1 MLGYRY
7 LYMDQKYTVKNIER
21 KKDHLSIKWGDN
33 FKSKFHFLWLRD
45 NCPTAIHPIAN
56 MRVFNILTVSK
67 KIFPKVFKINNKKLN
82 IKWSENKHESEFK
95 LKWLR
100 DHCYTEINK
109 IKYKSPYIFWDGNLK
124 KKFSKIQ
131 LDHDKIISDDKL
143 LKKWLSLLHTYGFAI
158 VKNSPT
164 KKRSGFK
171 ILKRISHHRETFFG
185 TPFEVINI
193 AKPNNTAYTAQAL
206 RNHTDLPYFE
216 YAPGY
221 QFLHCL
227 INNAT
232 GGKSSVVDGFAVAN
246 YLRKKEKDVFKILT
260 TTYVKFKDTD
270 YTQKAIRIL
279 HSPIITLTKDNDFN
293 DVRFSMAAMGAV
305 DVNPKQMKKFYEA
318 YQYFASLLQ
327 NNKFKIDFR
336 LKAGDIFCFNN
347 RRVLHGRTEFDPNS
361 GNRHLQGYYVE
372 RDEII
377 ARLNYFNDI
386 KV

>member
-1 MLGYRY
+1 MGYKY
-7 LYMDQKYTVKNIER
+7 LTMESKYTVKKIER
-21 KKDHLSIKWGDN
+21 KKDHLTIKWGDN
-33 FKSKFHFLWLRD
+33 FESKFHFLWLRD
-45 NCPTAIHPIAN
+45 NCPTAIHPTAN

-67 KIFPKVFKINNKKLN
+67 KIFPKEFIIKNKKIN
-82 IKWSENKHESEFK
+82 IDWSENKHQSQFE

-100 DHCYTEINK
+100 DHCYTEINNK
-109 IKYKSPYIFWDGNLK
+109 KYITPYKFWDANLK
-124 KKFSKIQ
+124 KEFNKIK
-131 LDHDKIISDDKL
+131 LDHNKIINEDKY
-143 LKKWLSLLHTYGFAI
+143 LKKWLELLHFYGFAI
-158 VKNSPT
+158 VKKSPIE
-164 KKRSGFK
+164 KKSGFK
-171 ILKRISHHRETFFG
+171 ILNRISHHRETFFG

-193 AKPNNTAYTAQAL
+193 PKPNNTAYTAQAL

-227 INNAT
+227 VNDAK

-246 YLRKKEKDVFKILT
+246 YLRKNHRDVFKILT

-279 HSPIITLTKDNDFN
+279 HSPIITLTKDKDFN
-293 DVRFSMAAMGAV
+293 DIRYSMAAMGAI
-305 DVNPKQMKKFYEA
+305 DVEPSKMKKFYDA

-336 LKAGDIFCFNN
+336 LKAGEMFCFNN
-347 RRVLHGRTEFDPNS
+347 RRILHGRTEFDPSS

-377 ARLNYFNDI
+377 ARLNYFN
-386 KV
+386 KVKI

>member
-1 MLGYRY
+1 MVVNN
-7 LYMDQKYTVKNIER
+7 KYIVKKIE
-21 KKDHLSIKWGDN
+21 KKNDHLSISWGDN
-33 FKSKFHFLWLRD
+33 FKSKYHFLWLRD
-45 NCPTAIHPIAN
+45 NCPSAIHPTAN

-67 KIFPKVFKINNKKLN
+67 KIFPKKINLN
-82 IKWSENKHESEFK
+82 QNQLDIDWSEGNHKSKFN
-95 LKWLR
+95 LRWLR
-100 DHCYTEINK
+100 DHCYTEINNK
-109 IKYKSPYIFWDGNLK
+109 KYDSPYIFWDSNLK
-124 KKFSKIQ
+124 KNFSKIK
-131 LDHDKIISDDKL
+131 LNHNDIISNDSY
-143 LKKWLSLLHTYGFAI
+143 LKKWLKLLHSHGFAI
-158 VKNSPT
+158 IKNGPT
-164 KKRSGFK
+164 RKKSGFR

-193 AKPNNTAYTAQAL
+193 PKPNNTAYTAQAL

-227 INNAT
+227 VNNAT

-246 YLRKKEKDVFKILT
+246 YLRKKEKKVYKLLT
-260 TTYVKFKDTD
+260 ETYVKFKDTD
-270 YTQKAIRIL
+270 YTQKAIRVL

-293 DVRFSMAAMGAV
+293 DIRFSMAAMGTI
-305 DVNPKQMKKFYEA
+305 DVNPKKMKKFYDA
-318 YQYFASLLQ
+318 YQFFASLLQ

-336 LKAGDIFCFNN
+336 LEAGDIFCFNN

-377 ARLNYFNDI
+377 ARLNYFN
-386 KV
+386 KVKV

>member
-1 MLGYRY
+1 MSTKY
-7 LYMDQKYTVKNIER
+7 LVKTVEK
-21 KKDHLSIKWGDN
+21 KKDHLSIKWNDN

-45 NCPTAIHPIAN
+45 NCPTAIHPTAN

-67 KIFPKVFKINNKKLN
+67 KIYPKKYTIENNKLN
-82 IKWSENKHESEFK
+82 IDWSEGKHTSKFD

-109 IKYKSPYIFWDGNLK
+109 EKYSSPYILWNEKLK
-124 KKFSKIQ
+124 NNFNKVK
-131 LDHDKIISDDKL
+131 LDHDKIINNDKY
-143 LKKWLSLLHTYGFAI
+143 LKKWLELLHSYGFAI
-158 VKNSPT
+158 VKNSPI
-164 KKRSGFK
+164 KKKSCFK
-171 ILKRISHHRETFFG
+171 ILNRISHHRETFFG
-185 TPFEVINI
+185 TPFEVVNI
-193 AKPNNTAYTAQAL
+193 PKPNNTAYTAQAL

-227 INNAT
+227 INDAT

-246 YLRKKEKDVFKILT
+246 HLMKKEVEAFKILT
-260 TTYVKFKDTD
+260 STHVKFKDTD

-293 DVRFSMAAMGAV
+293 DIRFSMAAMGAI
-305 DVNPKQMKKFYEA
+305 DINPNKMKKFYDA
-318 YQYFASLLQ
+318 YQLFAYLLH
-327 NNKFKIDFR
+327 NKKFKINFR
-336 LKAGDIFCFNN
+336 LEAGDIFCFNN

-377 ARLNYFNDI
+377 GRLNYFNNI

>member
-1 MLGYRY
+1 MNS
-7 LYMDQKYTVKNIER
+7 KYFVKTVEK
-21 KKDHLSIKWGDN
+21 KKDHLSIKWNDN

-45 NCPTAIHPIAN
+45 NCPTAIHPTAN

-67 KIFPKVFKINNKKLN
+67 RIFPKKYTIENNKLN
-82 IKWSENKHESEFK
+82 IDWSEGNHRSKFD

-109 IKYKSPYIFWDGNLK
+109 EKYSSPYILWNGKLK
-124 KKFSKIQ
+124 NNFNKIK
-131 LDHDKIISDDKL
+131 LDHDKIINNDKY
-143 LKKWLSLLHTYGFAI
+143 LKKWLELLHSYGFAI
-158 VKNSPT
+158 VKKSPI
-164 KKRSGFK
+164 KKKSCFK
-171 ILKRISHHRETFFG
+171 ILNRISHHRETFFG
-185 TPFEVINI
+185 TPFEVVNI
-193 AKPNNTAYTAQAL
+193 PKPNNTAYTAQAL

-227 INNAT
+227 INDAA
-232 GGKSSVVDGFAVAN
+232 GGKSSVVDGFAVASH
-246 YLRKKEKDVFKILT
+246 LRRKEGEAFKLLT
-260 TTYVKFKDTD
+260 STHVKFKDTD

-293 DVRFSMAAMGAV
+293 DIRFSMAAMGAI
-305 DVNPKQMKKFYEA
+305 DIDPKKMKKFYDA
-318 YQYFASLLQ
+318 YQLFASLLHD
-327 NNKFKIDFR
+327 NKFKINFR
-336 LKAGDIFCFNN
+336 LESGDIFCFNN

-377 ARLNYFNDI
+377 ARLNYFNNI

>member
-1 MLGYRY
+1 MVVNN
-7 LYMDQKYTVKNIER
+7 KYTVKKIE
-21 KKDHLSIKWGDN
+21 KKNDHLSISWGDN
-33 FKSKFHFLWLRD
+33 FKSKYHFLWLRD
-45 NCPTAIHPIAN
+45 NCPSAIHPTAN

-67 KIFPKVFKINNKKLN
+67 KIFPKKINLN
-82 IKWSENKHESEFK
+82 QNQLDIDWSEGNHKSKFN
-95 LKWLR
+95 LQWLR
-100 DHCYTEINK
+100 DHCYTEINNK
-109 IKYKSPYIFWDGNLK
+109 KYNSPYIFWDSNLK
-124 KKFSKIQ
+124 KNFSKIK
-131 LDHDKIISDDKL
+131 LNHNDIISNDSY
-143 LKKWLSLLHTYGFAI
+143 LKKWLKLLHSHGFAI
-158 VKNSPT
+158 IKNGPT
-164 KKRSGFK
+164 KKKSGFR

-193 AKPNNTAYTAQAL
+193 PKPNNTAYTAQAL

-227 INNAT
+227 VNNAT

-246 YLRKKEKDVFKILT
+246 YLRKKEKKIYKLLT
-260 TTYVKFKDTD
+260 ETYVKFKDTD
-270 YTQKAIRIL
+270 YTQKAIRVL

-293 DVRFSMAAMGAV
+293 DIRFSMAAMGTI
-305 DVNPKQMKKFYEA
+305 DVNPKKMKKFYDA
-318 YQYFASLLQ
+318 YQFFPSLLQ

-336 LKAGDIFCFNN
+336 LEAGDIFCFNN

-377 ARLNYFNDI
+377 ARLNYFN
-386 KV
+386 KVRV

>member
-1 MLGYRY
+1 MET
-7 LYMDQKYTVKNIER
+7 KYTVKNIE
-21 KKDHLSIKWGDN
+21 KKRDHLSIKWGDN

-45 NCPTAIHPIAN
+45 NCPTAIHPTAN
-56 MRVFNILTVSK
+56 MRIFNILTVSK
-67 KIFPKVFKINNKKLN
+67 KIFPKEFKVQNRKLN
-82 IKWSENKHESEFK
+82 ISWSENTHESQYE

-100 DHCYTEINK
+100 DHCYTEINN
-109 IKYKSPYIFWDGNLK
+109 IKYISPYKFWDGSLK
-124 KKFSKIQ
+124 KNFKKIK
-131 LDHDKIISDDKL
+131 LDHDNIIKKDRY
-143 LKKWLSLLHTYGFAI
+143 LKKWLLILNSYGFAI

-171 ILKRISHHRETFFG
+171 ILNKISHHRETFFG

-193 AKPNNTAYTAQAL
+193 PKPNNTAYTAEAL

-227 INNAT
+227 INDAT

-246 YLRKKEKDVFKILT
+246 YIRKKEKDVFKILT
-260 TTYVKFKDTD
+260 KTNVKFKDTD
-270 YTQKAIRIL
+270 YTQKAIRML
-279 HSPIITLTKDNDFN
+279 HSPIITLTKDGDFN
-293 DVRFSMAAMGAV
+293 DIRFSMAAMGAV
-305 DVNPKQMKKFYEA
+305 DVNPRNMKKFYEA
-318 YQYFASLLQ
+318 YQYFASLLH
-327 NNKFKIDFR
+327 NTKFKIEFR
-336 LKAGDIFCFNN
+336 LEAGDIFCFNN
-347 RRVLHGRTEFDPNS
+347 RRILHGRTEFDSNS

>member
-1 MLGYRY
+1 MVVNN
-7 LYMDQKYTVKNIER
+7 KYTVKKIE
-21 KKDHLSIKWGDN
+21 KKNDHLSISWGDN
-33 FKSKFHFLWLRD
+33 FKSKYHFLWLRD
-45 NCPTAIHPIAN
+45 NCPSAIHPTAN

-67 KIFPKVFKINNKKLN
+67 KIFPKKINLN
-82 IKWSENKHESEFK
+82 QNQLDIDWSEGNHKSKFN
-95 LKWLR
+95 LRWLR
-100 DHCYTEINK
+100 DHCYTEINNK
-109 IKYKSPYIFWDGNLK
+109 KYVSPYVFWDCNLK
-124 KKFSKIQ
+124 KNFSKIK
-131 LDHDKIISDDKL
+131 LNHNDIISNDSY
-143 LKKWLSLLHTYGFAI
+143 LKKWLKILHSHGFAI
-158 VKNSPT
+158 IKNGPT
-164 KKRSGFK
+164 KKKSGFR

-193 AKPNNTAYTAQAL
+193 PKPNNTAYTAQAL

-227 INNAT
+227 VNNAT

-246 YLRKKEKDVFKILT
+246 YLRKKEKKVYKLLT
-260 TTYVKFKDTD
+260 ETYVKFKDTD
-270 YTQKAIRIL
+270 YTQKAIRVL

-293 DVRFSMAAMGAV
+293 DIRFSMAAMGTIDV
-305 DVNPKQMKKFYEA
+305 DPKKMKKFYDA
-318 YQYFASLLQ
+318 YQFFASLLH

-336 LKAGDIFCFNN
+336 LEAGDIFCFNN

-377 ARLNYFNDI
+377 ARLNYFN
-386 KV
+386 KVKV

>member
-1 MLGYRY
+1 MNN
-7 LYMDQKYTVKNIER
+7 KYTVKKIE
-21 KKDHLSIKWGDN
+21 KKNDHLSIIWCDN
-33 FKSKFHFLWLRD
+33 FKSKYHFLWLRD
-45 NCPTAIHPIAN
+45 NCPSAIHPTAN

-67 KIFPKVFKINNKKLN
+67 KIFPKKINLN
-82 IKWSENKHESEFK
+82 QNQLDIDWSEGNHKSKFN
-95 LKWLR
+95 LQWLR
-100 DHCYTEINK
+100 DHCYTEINNK
-109 IKYKSPYIFWDGNLK
+109 KYNSPYIFWDSNLK
-124 KKFSKIQ
+124 KNFSKIK
-131 LDHDKIISDDKL
+131 LNHNDIISNDSY
-143 LKKWLSLLHTYGFAI
+143 LKKWLKLLHSHGFAI
-158 VKNSPT
+158 IKNGPT
-164 KKRSGFK
+164 KKKSGFR

-193 AKPNNTAYTAQAL
+193 PKPNNTAYTAQAL

-227 INNAT
+227 VNNAT

-246 YLRKKEKDVFKILT
+246 YLRKKEKKVYKLLT
-260 TTYVKFKDTD
+260 ETYVKFKDTD
-270 YTQKAIRIL
+270 YTQKAIRVL

-293 DVRFSMAAMGAV
+293 DIRFSMAAMGTI
-305 DVNPKQMKKFYEA
+305 DVNPKKMKKFYDA
-318 YQYFASLLQ
+318 YQFFASLLQ

-336 LKAGDIFCFNN
+336 LEAGDIFCFNN

-377 ARLNYFNDI
+377 ARLNYFN
-386 KV
+386 KVRV